1 MKCACEPN
9 YSGSYCET
17 TVHIVPTMR
26 DSSAAAVIV
35 PVLLIIIVI
44 LTSAGLYMYYRPKQ
58 GG

>member
-1 MKCACEPN
+1 MEDVGMKCACEPN
-9 YSGSYCET
+9 YSGSYCE
-17 TVHIVPTMR
+17 TMR